1 MRIIPKILIGI
12 CPALFAL
19 SACSSS
25 DSTTAADS
33 EGPTVVVTYSVLGSI
48 VEQLVGDAATVTTL
62 IPDGQDPHEFEPS
75 AKDIESLNNA
85 SIVVSNGLDFE
96 EGLEETLENAK
107 TAGVSVFMAGDHITV
122 RELSDEGHDHADEAT
137 TDTTVVKEEEHDHG
151 TFDPHLWLS
160 PAAMLEMLP
169 ELSKAVGAAIGA
181 DLSVQL
187 ETLVAELKTLDAE
200 IQEIIGG
207 IKCELVS
214 GHDEMGY
221 FADRY
226 GCEVIGAIIPS
237 LSTTS
242 EASAGE
248 LADLKAEVEIH
259 GVPAIFTGLGTS
271 PAVAEQLASE
281 LGVKAVTLSTHFLDG
296 AVNYQEFMLRMTN
309 QIAEA
314 LG

>member
-1 MRIIPKILIGI
+1 MIPKIHIGI
-12 CPALFAL
+12 CSALFAL

-25 DSTTAADS
+25 DTTTEAGS
-33 EGPTVVVTYSVLGSI
+33 ERPTVVVTYSVLGSI

-85 SIVVSNGLDFE
+85 NIVVSNGLDFE

-107 TAGVSVFMAGDHITV
+107 TAGVNVFMAGDHITV
-122 RELSDEGHDHADEAT
+122 RELSDEGHDH
-137 TDTTVVKEEEHDHG
+137 G
-151 TFDPHLWLS
+151 SFDPHLWLS

-169 ELSKAVGAAIGA
+169 ELSETIGVAIGV

-187 ETLVAELKTLDAE
+187 ETLVAELTALDTE
-200 IQEIIGG
+200 IQEIISG

-226 GCEVIGAIIPS
+226 GCEVIGAVIPS

-242 EASAGE
+242 ETSAGE
-248 LADLKAEVEIH
+248 LADLKAEVEAH

-271 PAVAEQLASE
+271 PDVAEQLAAE

-296 AVNYQEFMLRMTN
+296 AADYQEFMLRMVN

>member
-1 MRIIPKILIGI
+1 MRIIPRVLFGI
-12 CPALFAL
+12 CPVLLAV

-25 DSTTAADS
+25 SALPDEKS
-33 EGPTVVVTYSVLGSI
+33 ELPTVVVTYSVLGNI

-85 SIVVSNGLDFE
+85 NIVVSNGLDFE
-96 EGLEETLENAK
+96 EGLEETLNNVK
-107 TAGVSVFMAGDHITV
+107 TAGVNVFMAGDYITV
-122 RELSDEGHDHADEAT
+122 RELSE
-137 TDTTVVKEEEHDHG
+137 KEHDHG
-151 TFDPHLWLS
+151 AFDPHLWLS

-169 ELSKAVGAAIGA
+169 ELSKAIGAAIGA

-187 ETLVAELKTLDAE
+187 ETLIAELTALDTQ
-200 IQEIIGG
+200 IQEKIGG
-207 IKCELVS
+207 VKCELVS

-226 GCEVIGAIIPS
+226 GCEVIGAVIPS

-242 EASAGE
+242 ESSAGE
-248 LADLKAEVEIH
+248 LADLKAEIETH

-296 AVNYQEFMLRMTN
+296 AATYQEFMLRMTN

>member
-1 MRIIPKILIGI
+1 MRIIPRVLFGI
-12 CPALFAL
+12 CPVLLAV

-25 DSTTAADS
+25 SALPDEKS
-33 EGPTVVVTYSVLGSI
+33 ELPTVVVTYSVLGNI

-85 SIVVSNGLDFE
+85 NIVVSNGLDFE
-96 EGLEETLENAK
+96 EGLEETLNNVK
-107 TAGVSVFMAGDHITV
+107 TAGVNVFMAGDHITV
-122 RELSDEGHDHADEAT
+122 RELSED
-137 TDTTVVKEEEHDHG
+137 EHDHG
-151 TFDPHLWLS
+151 AFDPHLWLS

-169 ELSKAVGAAIGA
+169 ELSKAIGAAIGA

-187 ETLVAELKTLDAE
+187 ETLSAELTALDTQ
-200 IQEIIGG
+200 IQEKISGV
-207 IKCELVS
+207 KCELVS

-226 GCEVIGAIIPS
+226 GCEVIGAVIPS

-242 EASAGE
+242 ESSAGE

-259 GVPAIFTGLGTS
+259 DVPAIFTGLGTS

-281 LGVKAVTLSTHFLDG
+281 LGVKAVTLSTHFLNG
-296 AVNYQEFMLRMTN
+296 AATYQEFMLRMTN

>member
-1 MRIIPKILIGI
+1 MRMIPKIHIGI
-12 CPALFAL
+12 CSALLAL

-25 DSTTAADS
+25 DTTTEAGS
-33 EGPTVVVTYSVLGSI
+33 ERPTVVVTYSVLGSI

-85 SIVVSNGLDFE
+85 NIVVSNGLDFE

-107 TAGVSVFMAGDHITV
+107 TAGVNVFMAGDHITV
-122 RELSDEGHDHADEAT
+122 RELSDEGHDH
-137 TDTTVVKEEEHDHG
+137 G
-151 TFDPHLWLS
+151 SFDPHLWLS

-169 ELSKAVGAAIGA
+169 ELSETIGVAIGV

-187 ETLVAELKTLDAE
+187 ETLIAELTALDTE

-226 GCEVIGAIIPS
+226 GCEVIGAVIPS

-242 EASAGE
+242 ETSAGE
-248 LADLKAEVEIH
+248 LADLKAEVEAH

-271 PAVAEQLASE
+271 PDVAEQLAAE

-296 AVNYQEFMLRMTN
+296 AADYQEFMLRMVN

>member
-1 MRIIPKILIGI
+1 MIPKILIGI

-25 DSTTAADS
+25 DTTTEADS
-33 EGPTVVVTYSVLGSI
+33 ERPTVVVTYSVLGSI

-107 TAGVSVFMAGDHITV
+107 NAGVNIFMAGDHITV
-122 RELSDEGHDHADEAT
+122 RELSDGDDDHADEAT
-137 TDTTVVKEEEHDHG
+137 TDTTVVEEEEHDHG
-151 TFDPHLWLS
+151 SFDPHLWLS

-169 ELSKAVGAAIGA
+169 ELSEAVGAAIGA
-181 DLSVQL
+181 DLSAQL
-187 ETLVAELKTLDAE
+187 ETLVAELTALDSE

-237 LSTTS
+237 FSTTS

-248 LADLKAEVEIH
+248 LAALKAEVETH
-259 GVPAIFTGLGTS
+259 DVKAVFTGLGTS
-271 PAVAEQLASE
+271 PDVAEQLATE

-296 AVNYQEFMLRMTN
+296 AKTYREFMLRMVN

>member
-1 MRIIPKILIGI
+1 MRIIPKMLIAI
-12 CPALFAL
+12 CPAIFAV

-25 DSTTAADS
+25 DTTPEAQS
-33 EGPTVVVTYSVLGSI
+33 ELPTIVVTYSILGNI

-85 SIVVSNGLDFE
+85 NIVVSNGLDFE
-96 EGLEETLENAK
+96 EGLEETLNNVK
-107 TAGVSVFMAGDHITV
+107 TAGVNVFMAGDHITV
-122 RELSDEGHDHADEAT
+122 RELSED
-137 TDTTVVKEEEHDHG
+137 EHDHG
-151 TFDPHLWLS
+151 AFDPHLWLS

-169 ELSKAVGAAIGA
+169 ELSKAIGAAIGA

-187 ETLVAELKTLDAE
+187 ETLSAELTALDTQ
-200 IQEIIGG
+200 IQEKIGG
-207 IKCELVS
+207 VKCELVS

-226 GCEVIGAIIPS
+226 GCEVIGAVIPS

-242 EASAGE
+242 ESSAGE
-248 LADLKAEVEIH
+248 LADLKAEIETH

-281 LGVKAVTLSTHFLDG
+281 LGVKAVTLSTHFLDS
-296 AVNYQEFMLRMTN
+296 AATYQEFMMRMTN

>member
-1 MRIIPKILIGI
+1 MRIIPRVLFGI
-12 CPALFAL
+12 CPVLLAV

-25 DSTTAADS
+25 SALPDEKS
-33 EGPTVVVTYSVLGSI
+33 ELPTVVVTYSVLGNI

-85 SIVVSNGLDFE
+85 NIVVSNGLDFE
-96 EGLEETLENAK
+96 EGLEETLNNVK
-107 TAGVSVFMAGDHITV
+107 TAGVNVFMAGDYITV
-122 RELSDEGHDHADEAT
+122 RELSE
-137 TDTTVVKEEEHDHG
+137 KEHDHG
-151 TFDPHLWLS
+151 AFDPHLWLS

-169 ELSKAVGAAIGA
+169 ELSKAIGAAIGA

-187 ETLVAELKTLDAE
+187 ETLSAELTALDTQ
-200 IQEIIGG
+200 IQEKIGG
-207 IKCELVS
+207 VKCELVS

-226 GCEVIGAIIPS
+226 GCEVIGAVIPS

-242 EASAGE
+242 ESSAGE
-248 LADLKAEVEIH
+248 LADLKAEIETH

-281 LGVKAVTLSTHFLDG
+281 LGVKAVTLSTHFLNG
-296 AVNYQEFMLRMTN
+296 AATYQEFMMRMTN

>member
-1 MRIIPKILIGI
+1 MRIIPRVLFGI
-12 CPALFAL
+12 CPVLLAVP
-19 SACSSS
+19 ACSSS
-25 DSTTAADS
+25 SALPDEKS
-33 EGPTVVVTYSVLGSI
+33 ELPTVVVTYSVLGNI

-85 SIVVSNGLDFE
+85 NIVVSNGLDFE
-96 EGLEETLENAK
+96 EGLEETLNNVK
-107 TAGVSVFMAGDHITV
+107 TAGVNVFMAGDYITV
-122 RELSDEGHDHADEAT
+122 RELS
-137 TDTTVVKEEEHDHG
+137 EEEHDHG
-151 TFDPHLWLS
+151 AFDPHLWLS

-169 ELSKAVGAAIGA
+169 ELSEAIGTA
-181 DLSVQL
+181 IGTDLSVQL
-187 ETLVAELKTLDAE
+187 ETLSAELTALDTQ

-207 IKCELVS
+207 VKCELVS

-226 GCEVIGAIIPS
+226 GCEVIGAVIPS

-242 EASAGE
+242 ESSAGE
-248 LADLKAEVEIH
+248 LADLKAEIETH

-296 AVNYQEFMLRMTN
+296 AATYQEFMMRMTN

>member
-1 MRIIPKILIGI
+1 MRIIPKMLIAI
-12 CPALFAL
+12 CPAIFAV

-25 DSTTAADS
+25 DTTPEAQS
-33 EGPTVVVTYSVLGSI
+33 ELPTIVVTYSILGNI

-85 SIVVSNGLDFE
+85 NIVVSNGLDFE

-107 TAGVSVFMAGDHITV
+107 TAGVNVFMAGDYITV
-122 RELSDEGHDHADEAT
+122 RELSE
-137 TDTTVVKEEEHDHG
+137 KEHDHG
-151 TFDPHLWLS
+151 AFDPHLWLS

-169 ELSKAVGAAIGA
+169 ELSKAIGAAIGA

-187 ETLVAELKTLDAE
+187 ETLIAELTALDTQ
-200 IQEIIGG
+200 IQEKIGG
-207 IKCELVS
+207 VKCELVS

-226 GCEVIGAIIPS
+226 GCEVIGAVIPS

-242 EASAGE
+242 ESSAGE
-248 LADLKAEVEIH
+248 LADLKAEIETH

-296 AVNYQEFMLRMTN
+296 AATYQEFMMRMTN

>member
-1 MRIIPKILIGI
+1 MRMIPKIHIGI
-12 CPALFAL
+12 CSALLAL

-25 DSTTAADS
+25 DTTTEAGS
-33 EGPTVVVTYSVLGSI
+33 ERPTVVVTYSVLGSI
-48 VEQLVGDAATVTTL
+48 VEQLVGDAATVTVL

-85 SIVVSNGLDFE
+85 NIVVSNGLDFE

-107 TAGVSVFMAGDHITV
+107 TAGVNVFMAGDHITV
-122 RELSDEGHDHADEAT
+122 RELSDEGHDP
-137 TDTTVVKEEEHDHG
+137 G
-151 TFDPHLWLS
+151 SFDPHLWLS

-169 ELSKAVGAAIGA
+169 ELSETIGVAIGV

-187 ETLVAELKTLDAE
+187 ETLIAELTALDTE
-200 IQEIIGG
+200 IQEIISG

-226 GCEVIGAIIPS
+226 GCEVIGAVIPS

-242 EASAGE
+242 ETSAGE
-248 LADLKAEVEIH
+248 LADLKAEVEAH

-271 PAVAEQLASE
+271 PDVAEQLAAE

-296 AVNYQEFMLRMTN
+296 AADYQEFMLRMVN

>member
-1 MRIIPKILIGI
+1 MRIIPRVLFGI
-12 CPALFAL
+12 CPVLLAV

-25 DSTTAADS
+25 SALPDEKS
-33 EGPTVVVTYSVLGSI
+33 ELPTVVVTYSVLGNI

-85 SIVVSNGLDFE
+85 NIVVSNGLDFE
-96 EGLEETLENAK
+96 EGLEETLNNVK
-107 TAGVSVFMAGDHITV
+107 TAGVNVFMAGDYITV
-122 RELSDEGHDHADEAT
+122 RELSE
-137 TDTTVVKEEEHDHG
+137 KEHDHG
-151 TFDPHLWLS
+151 AFNPHLWLS

-169 ELSKAVGAAIGA
+169 ELSKAIGAAIGA

-187 ETLVAELKTLDAE
+187 ETLSAELTALDTQ
-200 IQEIIGG
+200 IQEKIGG
-207 IKCELVS
+207 VKCELVS

-226 GCEVIGAIIPS
+226 GCEVIGAVIPS

-242 EASAGE
+242 ESSAGE
-248 LADLKAEVEIH
+248 LADLKAEIETH

-281 LGVKAVTLSTHFLDG
+281 LGVKAVTLSTHFLNG
-296 AVNYQEFMLRMTN
+296 AATYQEFMMRMTN

>member
-1 MRIIPKILIGI
+1 MRIIPRVLFGI
-12 CPALFAL
+12 CPVLLAV

-25 DSTTAADS
+25 SALPDEKS
-33 EGPTVVVTYSVLGSI
+33 ELPTVVVTYSVLGNI

-85 SIVVSNGLDFE
+85 NIVVSNGLDFE
-96 EGLEETLENAK
+96 EGLEETLNNVK
-107 TAGVSVFMAGDHITV
+107 TAGVNVFMAGDYITV
-122 RELSDEGHDHADEAT
+122 RELS
-137 TDTTVVKEEEHDHG
+137 EEEHDHG
-151 TFDPHLWLS
+151 AFDPHLWLS

-169 ELSKAVGAAIGA
+169 ELSNAIGAAIGA

-187 ETLVAELKTLDAE
+187 ETLSAELTALDTQ

-207 IKCELVS
+207 VKCELVS

-226 GCEVIGAIIPS
+226 GCEVIGAVIPS

-242 EASAGE
+242 ESSAGE
-248 LADLKAEVEIH
+248 LADLKAEIETH

-296 AVNYQEFMLRMTN
+296 AATYQEFMMRMTN

>member
-1 MRIIPKILIGI
+1 MRIIPRVLFGI
-12 CPALFAL
+12 CPVLLAV

-25 DSTTAADS
+25 SALPDEKS
-33 EGPTVVVTYSVLGSI
+33 ELPTVVVTYSVLGNI

-85 SIVVSNGLDFE
+85 NIVVSNGLDFE
-96 EGLEETLENAK
+96 EGLEETLNNVK
-107 TAGVSVFMAGDHITV
+107 TAEVNVFMAGDYITV
-122 RELSDEGHDHADEAT
+122 RELS
-137 TDTTVVKEEEHDHG
+137 EEEHDHG
-151 TFDPHLWLS
+151 AFDPHLWLS

-169 ELSKAVGAAIGA
+169 ELSEAIGAAIGA

-187 ETLVAELKTLDAE
+187 ETLSAELTALDTQ

-207 IKCELVS
+207 VKCELVS

-226 GCEVIGAIIPS
+226 GCEVIGAVIPS

-242 EASAGE
+242 ESSAGE
-248 LADLKAEVEIH
+248 LADLKAEIETH

-296 AVNYQEFMLRMTN
+296 AATYQEFMMRMTN

>member
-1 MRIIPKILIGI
+1 MRIIPKMLIAI
-12 CPALFAL
+12 CPALFAV
-19 SACSSS
+19 SACSSN
-25 DSTTAADS
+25 STIPEAKS
-33 EGPTVVVTYSVLGSI
+33 ELPTIVVTYSVLGSI

-85 SIVVSNGLDFE
+85 NIVVSNGLDFE

-107 TAGVSVFMAGDHITV
+107 TAGVNVFMAGDYITA
-122 RELSDEGHDHADEAT
+122 RELSDED
-137 TDTTVVKEEEHDHG
+137 HDHG
-151 TFDPHLWLS
+151 AFDPHLWLS
-160 PAAMLEMLP
+160 PATMLEMLP
-169 ELSKAVGAAIGA
+169 ELSKAIGTAIGA
-181 DLSVQL
+181 DLSMQL
-187 ETLVAELKTLDAE
+187 ETLSAELTALDAE
-200 IQEIIGG
+200 IQEIINGV
-207 IKCELVS
+207 KCELVS

-226 GCEVIGAIIPS
+226 GCEVIGAVIPS
-237 LSTTS
+237 FSTTS

-296 AVNYQEFMLRMTN
+296 ATTYQEFMLRMTN

>member
-1 MRIIPKILIGI
+1 MRIIPRVLFGI
-12 CPALFAL
+12 FPALLAI

-25 DSTTAADS
+25 DTTPEANS
-33 EGPTVVVTYSVLGSI
+33 EAPTVVVTYSVLGNI

-85 SIVVSNGLDFE
+85 NIVVSNGLDFE
-96 EGLEETLENAK
+96 EGLEETLNNVK
-107 TAGVSVFMAGDHITV
+107 TAGVNVFMAGDHITV
-122 RELSDEGHDHADEAT
+122 RELSED
-137 TDTTVVKEEEHDHG
+137 EHDHG
-151 TFDPHLWLS
+151 AFDPHLWLS

-169 ELSKAVGAAIGA
+169 ELSKAIGAAIGA

-187 ETLVAELKTLDAE
+187 ETLSAELTALDTQ
-200 IQEIIGG
+200 IQEKIGG

-226 GCEVIGAIIPS
+226 GCEVIGAVIPS

-242 EASAGE
+242 ESSAGE
-248 LADLKAEVEIH
+248 LADLKAEIETH

-296 AVNYQEFMLRMTN
+296 AATYQQFMMRMTN

>member
-1 MRIIPKILIGI
+1 MRMIPKIHIGI
-12 CPALFAL
+12 CSALFAL

-25 DSTTAADS
+25 DTTTEAGS
-33 EGPTVVVTYSVLGSI
+33 ERPTVVVTYSVLGSI

-85 SIVVSNGLDFE
+85 NIVVSNGLDFE

-107 TAGVSVFMAGDHITV
+107 TAGVNVFMAGDHITV
-122 RELSDEGHDHADEAT
+122 RELSDEGHDH
-137 TDTTVVKEEEHDHG
+137 G
-151 TFDPHLWLS
+151 SFDPHLWLS

-169 ELSKAVGAAIGA
+169 ELSETIGVAIGV

-187 ETLVAELKTLDAE
+187 ETLIAELTALDTE

-226 GCEVIGAIIPS
+226 GCEVIGAVIPS

-248 LADLKAEVEIH
+248 LADLKAEVEAH

-271 PAVAEQLASE
+271 PDVAEQLAAE

-296 AVNYQEFMLRMTN
+296 AADYQEFMLRMVN

>member
-1 MRIIPKILIGI
+1 MRIIPRVLFGI
-12 CPALFAL
+12 CLVLLAV

-25 DSTTAADS
+25 SALPDEKS
-33 EGPTVVVTYSVLGSI
+33 ELPTVVVTYSVLGNI

-85 SIVVSNGLDFE
+85 NIVVSNGLDFE
-96 EGLEETLENAK
+96 EGLEETLNNVK
-107 TAGVSVFMAGDHITV
+107 TAGVNVFMAGDHITV
-122 RELSDEGHDHADEAT
+122 RELSED
-137 TDTTVVKEEEHDHG
+137 EHDHG
-151 TFDPHLWLS
+151 AFDPHLWLS

-169 ELSKAVGAAIGA
+169 ELSKAIGAAIGA

-187 ETLVAELKTLDAE
+187 ETLSAELTALDTQ
-200 IQEIIGG
+200 IQEKIGG
-207 IKCELVS
+207 VKCELVS

-226 GCEVIGAIIPS
+226 GCEVIGAVIPS

-242 EASAGE
+242 ESSAGE
-248 LADLKAEVEIH
+248 LADLKAEIETH

-296 AVNYQEFMLRMTN
+296 AATYQQFMMRMTN

>member
-122 RELSDEGHDHADEAT
+122 RELSDEGHDHGAS
-137 TDTTVVKEEEHDHG
+137 
-151 TFDPHLWLS
+151 DPHLWLS

-181 DLSVQL
+181 DLSAQL
-187 ETLVAELKTLDAE
+187 ETLVAALTALDTE

-226 GCEVIGAIIPS
+226 GCEIIGAVIPS

-248 LADLKAEVEIH
+248 LADLKAEVEAH

-271 PAVAEQLASE
+271 PAVAEQLATE

-296 AVNYQEFMLRMTN
+296 AANYQEFMLRMTN

-314 LG
+314 LS

>member
-1 MRIIPKILIGI
+1 MRIIPKMLIAI
-12 CPALFAL
+12 CPALFAV
-19 SACSSS
+19 SACSS
-25 DSTTAADS
+25 DSTSPEAKS
-33 EGPTVVVTYSVLGSI
+33 ELPTVVVTYSVLGNI

-85 SIVVSNGLDFE
+85 NVVVSNGLDFE
-96 EGLEETLENAK
+96 EGLEETLKNVK
-107 TAGVSVFMAGDHITV
+107 TAGVNVFMAGDHITV
-122 RELSDEGHDHADEAT
+122 RELSEEGHDH
-137 TDTTVVKEEEHDHG
+137 G
-151 TFDPHLWLS
+151 SSDPHLWLS

-169 ELSKAVGAAIGA
+169 ELSEAIGTA
-181 DLSVQL
+181 IGVDLSVQL
-187 ETLVAELKTLDAE
+187 ETLSAELTALDAE

-207 IKCELVS
+207 LKCELVS

-296 AVNYQEFMLRMTN
+296 AATYQEFMLRMTN

>member
-1 MRIIPKILIGI
+1 MIPKIHIGI
-12 CPALFAL
+12 CSALFAL

-25 DSTTAADS
+25 DTTTEAGS
-33 EGPTVVVTYSVLGSI
+33 ERPTVVVTYSVLGSI

-85 SIVVSNGLDFE
+85 NIVVSNGLDFE

-107 TAGVSVFMAGDHITV
+107 TAGVNVFMAGDHITV
-122 RELSDEGHDHADEAT
+122 RELSDEGHDH
-137 TDTTVVKEEEHDHG
+137 G
-151 TFDPHLWLS
+151 SFDPHLWLS

-169 ELSKAVGAAIGA
+169 ELSETIGVAIGV

-187 ETLVAELKTLDAE
+187 ETLIAELTALDTE

-226 GCEVIGAIIPS
+226 GCEVIGAVIPS

-248 LADLKAEVEIH
+248 LADLKAEVEAH

-271 PAVAEQLASE
+271 PDVAEQLAAE

-296 AVNYQEFMLRMTN
+296 AADYQEFMLRMVN

>member
-1 MRIIPKILIGI
+1 MRIIPRVLFGI
-12 CPALFAL
+12 CPVLLAV

-25 DSTTAADS
+25 SALPDVKS
-33 EGPTVVVTYSVLGSI
+33 ELPTVVVTYSVLGNI

-85 SIVVSNGLDFE
+85 NIVVSNGLDFE
-96 EGLEETLENAK
+96 EGLEETLNNVK
-107 TAGVSVFMAGDHITV
+107 TAGVNVFMAGDHITV
-122 RELSDEGHDHADEAT
+122 RELSED
-137 TDTTVVKEEEHDHG
+137 EHDHG
-151 TFDPHLWLS
+151 AFDPHLWLS

-169 ELSKAVGAAIGA
+169 ELSKAIGAAIGA

-187 ETLVAELKTLDAE
+187 ETLSAELTALDTQ
-200 IQEIIGG
+200 IQEKIGG
-207 IKCELVS
+207 VKCELVS

-226 GCEVIGAIIPS
+226 GCEVIGAVIPS

-242 EASAGE
+242 ESSAGE
-248 LADLKAEVEIH
+248 LADLKAEIETH

-281 LGVKAVTLSTHFLDG
+281 LGVKAVTLSTHFLDS
-296 AVNYQEFMLRMTN
+296 AATYQEFMMRMTN

>member
-1 MRIIPKILIGI
+1 MRIIPKV
-12 CPALFAL
+12 LFGFCSFL
-19 SACSSS
+19 FVVPACSSS
-25 DSTTAADS
+25 SATPEANS
-33 EGPTVVVTYSVLGSI
+33 ERPTVVVTYSVLGNI

-85 SIVVSNGLDFE
+85 NVVVSNGLDFE
-96 EGLEETLENAK
+96 EGLEETLKNVK
-107 TAGVSVFMAGDHITV
+107 TAGVNVFMAGDHITV
-122 RELSDEGHDHADEAT
+122 RELSEEA
-137 TDTTVVKEEEHDHG
+137 HDHG
-151 TFDPHLWLS
+151 SSDPHLWLS

-169 ELSKAVGAAIGA
+169 ELSKAIGAAIGA

-187 ETLVAELKTLDAE
+187 EALSAELTALDTE
-200 IQEIIGG
+200 IQEVIGG
-207 IKCELVS
+207 VKCELVS

-226 GCEVIGAIIPS
+226 GCEVIGAVIPS

-248 LADLKAEVEIH
+248 LADLKAKIETY

-296 AVNYQEFMLRMTN
+296 ALTYQEFMLRMAN

>member
-1 MRIIPKILIGI
+1 MRIIPKMLIAI
-12 CPALFAL
+12 CPAIFAV

-25 DSTTAADS
+25 DTTPEAQS
-33 EGPTVVVTYSVLGSI
+33 ELPTIVVTYSVLGNI
-48 VEQLVGDAATVTTL
+48 VEQLVGGAATVTTL

-85 SIVVSNGLDFE
+85 NIVVSNGLDFE

-107 TAGVSVFMAGDHITV
+107 TAGANVFMAGDYITV
-122 RELSDEGHDHADEAT
+122 RELS
-137 TDTTVVKEEEHDHG
+137 EEDHDHG
-151 TFDPHLWLS
+151 AFDPHLWLS

-169 ELSKAVGAAIGA
+169 ELSEAIGTA
-181 DLSVQL
+181 IGVDLSVQL
-187 ETLVAELKTLDAE
+187 ETLSAELAALDTQ
-200 IQEIIGG
+200 IQEIIDGV
-207 IKCELVS
+207 KCELVS
-214 GHDEMGY
+214 GHDELGY

-296 AVNYQEFMLRMTN
+296 AATYQEFMLRMTN

>member
-1 MRIIPKILIGI
+1 MIPKIHIGI
-12 CPALFAL
+12 CSALFAL

-25 DSTTAADS
+25 DTTTEAGS
-33 EGPTVVVTYSVLGSI
+33 ERPTVVVTYSVLGSI

-85 SIVVSNGLDFE
+85 NIVVSNGLDFE

-107 TAGVSVFMAGDHITV
+107 TAGVNVFMAGDHITV
-122 RELSDEGHDHADEAT
+122 RELSDEGHDH
-137 TDTTVVKEEEHDHG
+137 G
-151 TFDPHLWLS
+151 SFDPHLWLS

-169 ELSKAVGAAIGA
+169 ELSETIGVAIGV

-187 ETLVAELKTLDAE
+187 ETLVAELTALDTE
-200 IQEIIGG
+200 IQEIISG

-226 GCEVIGAIIPS
+226 GCEVIGAVIPS

-248 LADLKAEVEIH
+248 LADLKAEVEAH

-271 PAVAEQLASE
+271 PDVADQLAAE

-296 AVNYQEFMLRMTN
+296 AADYQEFMLRMVN